1 VRVLVTGSTGYI
13 GSRLVPILL
22 DRGHDVVAAMRD
34 PKKKNNFAWG
44 DRVETTHFD
53 LDDHASFDDATAGV
67 DAVVYLVHSMDD
79 GDFVT
84 KDRQAAERLARA
96 AEKNSVSRIVY
107 LSGTVPDDGTPLS
120 DHITSRLQVE
130 EVFAAGAVDSTALR
144 AAIILGSGSTSF
156 ELVRRMSERLPI
168 TPIPTWMKR
177 KVQPIAVAD
186 VLTVIAEALGPTT
199 KPGSFDIGGT
209 EVLTYPELLTTYAQV
224 AGLRR
229 PQVSIPLLPTALV
242 GRSVATITAMPKGTV
257 VSLVES
263 LRHDMV
269 VRRGNAAIDVFGI
282 DEPIA
287 LTDALARS
295 ITVREK
301 NGTESDV
308 DPLAAADTDP
318 GWAGGVVTI
327 EYGRLKQR
335 PSGPV
340 SRLMLGA
347 TRT

>member
-1 VRVLVTGSTGYI
+1 MRVLVTGSTGYI
-13 GSRLVPILL
+13 GSRLIPILL
-22 DRGHDVVAAMRD
+22 DRGHEIVVAMRD

-44 DRVETTHFD
+44 DRVDTTHFD
-53 LDDHASFDDATAGV
+53 LDDHDSFDSATVGV

-84 KDRQAAERLARA
+84 KDREAAERLVRA

-107 LSGTVPDDGTPLS
+107 LSGTVPDDATPLS
-120 DHITSRLQVE
+120 DHIRSRLQVE
-130 EVFAAGAVDSTALR
+130 ETFEAGTVDSVALR

-156 ELVRRMSERLPI
+156 ELVRRMSERLPV

-186 VLTVIAEALGPTT
+186 VLTVIAEALDGAARS
-199 KPGSFDIGGT
+199 GSFDIGGT

-229 PQVSIPLLPTALV
+229 LQVPIPFLPTALV
-242 GRSVATITAMPKGTV
+242 GRAVAAITRMPKGTV

-263 LRHDMV
+263 LEHDMV
-269 VRRGNAAIDVFGI
+269 VRRGNAAIHVFGI
-282 DEPIA
+282 DEPIP
-287 LTDALARS
+287 LTDALARA
-295 ITVREK
+295 ITPLDG
-301 NGTESDV
+301 NGTESGV

-318 GWAGGVVTI
+318 AWAGGVVTI
-327 EYGRLKQR
+327 ESGAVKHR
-335 PSGPV
+335 PSGLI
-340 SRLMLGA
+340 SRVLLGA
-347 TRT
+347 TRN